1 MWRAA
6 ADVRGEMR
14 CAAAYMRGTA
24 SSVHGRRVAPRLLR
38 RRRVGDARYCQRACQ
53 QCGRQA
59 SGKFQHELS
68 STVLAPL
75 RGALLNFATPYSF
88 AGMAMH
94 TPVWSVMSRPAGI
107 ESLRRAICAGAMRR
121 AIDTRALKSTFRRR

>member
-1 MWRAA
+1 MRRAA
-6 ADVRGEMR
+6 AGVWGEMR

-24 SSVHGRRVAPRLLR
+24 SSVHGRRVAARLLR
-38 RRRVGDARYCQRACQ
+38 RRRVGDTRYCQRACQ

-88 AGMAMH
+88 AGMATHHGPMVGH
-94 TPVWSVMSRPAGI
+94 DPAPLASNCCAAQFVRAQCGALSIPVH
-107 ESLRRAICAGAMRR
+107 
-121 AIDTRALKSTFRRR
+121 